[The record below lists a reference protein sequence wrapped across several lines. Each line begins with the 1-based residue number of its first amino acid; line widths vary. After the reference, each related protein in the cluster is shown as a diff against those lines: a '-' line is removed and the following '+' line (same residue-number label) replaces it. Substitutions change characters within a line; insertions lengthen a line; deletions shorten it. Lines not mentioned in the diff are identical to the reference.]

1 MSMPFNFSDKGNSWY
16 QLVTA
21 KTGDLHLQLTGSY
34 TLISLN
40 QSLPA
45 VAKKLTQLASQPDLH
60 WDLTNI
66 HQLDYAGAAML
77 WRAWNGRRP
86 DYLLLRPEQE
96 RMFHRLEKM
105 IALPEP
111 SQQKWFLPVSLLGQQ
126 LLRFFDHLAGMI
138 TLSGQIV
145 LDIFYLIAHPGRIP
159 VREISANLYRTG
171 AQALGITAIVGFLIG
186 IVLSYLSSEQLHMF
200 GADVYIVNIL
210 GMSVI
215 RELGPMLA
223 AILVAGRSGSAMTA
237 QLGVMRVTEEL
248 DALTVMGI
256 PHSLRLVLPKIIG
269 LGLALPLIVLWTSA
283 VALLGGLLAADLQ
296 VGLSIH
302 YALNSLPDAVPIAN
316 LWLGLGKGV
325 VCGMAIALIA
335 CHFGLRIQPNTE
347 SLGEGTTNSV
357 VTSITAVIIID
368 AVFAVAFSSIGIRI
382 VS

>member
-1 MSMPFNFSDKGNSWY
+1 MSFNSSTGNNPWY
-16 QLVTA
+16 QLITT
-21 KTGDLHLQLTGSY
+21 KTGNLCLQLLGSY
-34 TLISLN
+34 TLIALN
-40 QSLPA
+40 QSLPV
-45 VAKKLTQLASQPDLH
+45 VAKELTQLANQSDLH

-66 HQLDYAGAAML
+66 HQLDYAGAVML
-77 WRAWNGRRP
+77 WRVWNGLRP
-86 DYLLLRPEQE
+86 AYLLLRPEQE
-96 RMFHRLEKM
+96 KMFLRLEKT
-105 IALPEP
+105 IPLPEP
-111 SQQKWFLPVSLLGQQ
+111 IQQKWFLPISLLGQQ
-126 LLRFFDHLAGMI
+126 FLRFFDHLAGMI

-145 LDIFYLIAHPGRIP
+145 LDIVYLITHPSRTP

-200 GADVYIVNIL
+200 GADIYIVNIL
-210 GMSVI
+210 GMSII

-296 VGLSIH
+296 VGLSVH

-335 CHFGLRIQPNTE
+335 CHFGLRIKPNTE

-368 AVFAVAFSSIGIRI
+368 AVFAVAFSNIGIRI

>member
-1 MSMPFNFSDKGNSWY
+1 MSFNSSTDNNPWY
-16 QLVTA
+16 QLITTQ
-21 KTGDLHLQLTGSY
+21 TGNLCLQLLGSY
-34 TLISLN
+34 TLIALN
-40 QSLPA
+40 QSLP
-45 VAKKLTQLASQPDLH
+45 VIAKELTQLANQPDLH

-66 HQLDYAGAAML
+66 RQLDYAGAVML
-77 WRAWNGRRP
+77 WRIWKGLRP

-96 RMFHRLEKM
+96 KMFLRLEKT
-105 IALPEP
+105 IPLPEP
-111 SQQKWFLPVSLLGQQ
+111 IQQTWFLPISLIGQQ
-126 LLRFFDHLAGMI
+126 FLRFFDHLAGMI

-145 LDIFYLIAHPGRIP
+145 LDIVYLITHPSRTP

-200 GADVYIVNIL
+200 GADIYIVNIL
-210 GMSVI
+210 GMSII

-296 VGLSIH
+296 VGLSVH

-335 CHFGLRIQPNTE
+335 CHFGLRIKPNTE

-368 AVFAVAFSSIGIRI
+368 AVFAVAFSNIGIRI